1 MHKLFIGLRKEVVA
15 YTDGEHNYLY
25 NPITDSY
32 RILSVCRH
40 WGDTG
45 SVDHEINQDFQYLF
59 DVKRRSMRWMRKPQV
74 L

>member
-32 RILSVCRH
+32 RILS
-40 WGDTG
+40 
-45 SVDHEINQDFQYLF
+45 
-59 DVKRRSMRWMRKPQV
+59 RKAAIFV
-74 L
+74 FLIK